1 MLSKFTKRLFH
12 LKLAKNLP
20 LKKQLKSQSGTICI
34 MQDNK
39 RQNLS
44 ANERKIVELTL
55 QGESQIDIANKLDVA
70 PSTVY
75 RTLRRKHIQDMI
87 TSATQ
92 GLMSSLVQK
101 MMQNYEKAQE
111 RISKE
116 IDTMPIQSLIYYM
129 NHVKQAFQQI
139 HVEVAKDELQKLQE
153 AKEGETVI
161 QIKYMNATRILL
173 GAFILLIP
181 LFFGFLLLS
190 Q

>member
-1 MLSKFTKRLFH
+1 
-12 LKLAKNLP
+12 
-20 LKKQLKSQSGTICI
+20 
-34 MQDNK
+34 MQENK
-39 RQNLS
+39 RKNLS

-55 QGESQIDIANKLDVA
+55 QGESQIDIANKLDVV

-75 RTLRRKHIQDMI
+75 RTLRREHIKDMI

-129 NHVKQAFQQI
+129 NHVKQAFQHLHI
-139 HVEVAKDELQKLQE
+139 EVAKDELQKLQE

-161 QIKYMNATRILL
+161 QIKYSDTDAMFDRQVKKALREF
-173 GAFILLIP
+173 GIP
-181 LFFGFLLLS
+181 EDVIQEQNFKYG
-190 Q
+190 

>member
-1 MLSKFTKRLFH
+1 
-12 LKLAKNLP
+12 
-20 LKKQLKSQSGTICI
+20 
-34 MQDNK
+34 MQENK

-55 QGESQIDIANKLDVA
+55 QGESQVDIANKLDVA

-75 RTLRRKHIQDMI
+75 RTLRREHIKDMI
-87 TSATQ
+87 TSATH

-116 IDTMPIQSLIYYM
+116 IDTMSIQSLIYYM

-161 QIKYMNATRILL
+161 QIKYSDTDAMFDRQVKKALREF
-173 GAFILLIP
+173 GIP
-181 LFFGFLLLS
+181 EDVIQEQNFKYG
-190 Q
+190 

>member
-1 MLSKFTKRLFH
+1 
-12 LKLAKNLP
+12 
-20 LKKQLKSQSGTICI
+20 

-44 ANERKIVELTL
+44 VNERKIVELTL

-75 RTLRRKHIQDMI
+75 RTLRREHIQDMI
-87 TSATQ
+87 SSATQ

-101 MMQNYEKAQE
+101 MLQNYEKAQE
-111 RISKE
+111 RVSRE

-129 NHVKQAFQQI
+129 NHSKQALQRI
-139 HVEVAKDELQKLQE
+139 HVDVAKDELQKLQE

-161 QIKYMNATRILL
+161 QIKYSDTDAMFDRQVKNALRKF
-173 GAFILLIP
+173 GIP
-181 LFFGFLLLS
+181 EDVIQQQTFKYG
-190 Q
+190 

>member
-1 MLSKFTKRLFH
+1 
-12 LKLAKNLP
+12 
-20 LKKQLKSQSGTICI
+20 

-75 RTLRRKHIQDMI
+75 RTLRREHIQVMI
-87 TSATQ
+87 SSATQ

-129 NHVKQAFQQI
+129 NHVKQALQHI
-139 HVEVAKDELQKLQE
+139 HIDVAKNELQKLE
-153 AKEGETVI
+153 EVKEGVTVI
-161 QIKYMNATRILL
+161 KVKYSDTDAMFDKQVKNALREF
-173 GAFILLIP
+173 GIP
-181 LFFGFLLLS
+181 EDVIQQQNFKYG
-190 Q
+190 